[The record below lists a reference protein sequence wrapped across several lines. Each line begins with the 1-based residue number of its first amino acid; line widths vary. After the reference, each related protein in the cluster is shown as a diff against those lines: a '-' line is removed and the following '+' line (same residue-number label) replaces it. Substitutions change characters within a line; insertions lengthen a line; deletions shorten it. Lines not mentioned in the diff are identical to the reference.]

1 MESSMTV
8 PPAWVAS
15 ARSSSSAPW
24 IVISAESTGP
34 PSNASSMRTE
44 SGSSANGHHLGEDAV
59 DGVGMDES
67 DLEAE
72 EALAGLLVDQVG
84 ACGSEAVELGLDVV
98 DLVRDVV
105 HSRPAAGQEPADG
118 RLLAER
124 REQLD
129 PAGADEHGRRLDAL
143 LLDAGAMLDLGAEQ
157 ARVRLE
163 RLVQVLDGHAEMMDA
178 TCDHAADANGGLV
191 AGRWQSTNGADRL
204 GRPRLRADLA
214 DQLLELLT
222 VERLALEQLG
232 REAI

>member
-44 SGSSANGHHLGEDAV
+44 SGSSTNGHHLCEDAV

-72 EALAGLLVDQVG
+72 EPLPRFLVDQVG
-84 ACGSEAVELGLDVV
+84 ACGGETVELGVDVV

-105 HSRPAAGQEPADG
+105 HSQSAAGEELAD
-118 RLLAER
+118 RSLLAER
-124 REQLD
+124 RQQLD
-129 PAGADEHGRRLDAL
+129 
-143 LLDAGAMLDLGAEQ
+143 
-157 ARVRLE
+157 
-163 RLVQVLDGHAEMMDA
+163 
-178 TCDHAADANGGLV
+178 
-191 AGRWQSTNGADRL
+191 
-204 GRPRLRADLA
+204 
-214 DQLLELLT
+214 
-222 VERLALEQLG
+222 
-232 REAI
+232 